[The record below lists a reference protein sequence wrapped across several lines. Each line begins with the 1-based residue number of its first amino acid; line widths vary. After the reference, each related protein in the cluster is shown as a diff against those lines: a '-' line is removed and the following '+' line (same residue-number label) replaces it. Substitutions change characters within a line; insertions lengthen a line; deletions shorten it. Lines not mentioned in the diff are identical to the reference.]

1 MLGVMN
7 TTISRLRQRY
17 KPKTIKVLFVAE
29 SPPAESPPKS
39 LDEEVRFF
47 YNPRQER
54 WDHMYRSVMKAVFPD
69 FEYRFGEK
77 DKWLRRFSDDGYYMI
92 DATDSPVNRLSSSKR
107 RFELNAAV
115 DGKLSEIAE
124 LISSNTPII
133 LIKKNVFL
141 AFSDPLRGAGYK
153 VIHESFFVYTSKKVD
168 QKFENQIKGPNN
180 NN

>member
-1 MLGVMN
+1 MN

-92 DATDSPVNRLSSSKR
+92 DATDSPVNRLSSSKTSFR
-107 RFELNAAV
+107 TQCR
-115 DGKLSEIAE
+115 S
-124 LISSNTPII
+124 
-133 LIKKNVFL
+133 
-141 AFSDPLRGAGYK
+141 RWK
-153 VIHESFFVYTSKKVD
+153 VIRDRRIDLVEYTNHFDKEERFSSI
-168 QKFENQIKGPNN
+168 Q
-180 NN
+180 